1 MAIVNIA
8 VDNLVVIIP
17 PATLRTAHLLDTAIG
32 IIKIKHKFT
41 ITFCTVSNI
50 LIYEHKRCA
59 IFFIGGI
66 ISC

>member
-17 PATLRTAHLLDTAIG
+17 SATFRTTYLIDTAIE
-32 IIKIKHKFT
+32 IIKIKLKST
-41 ITFCTVSNI
+41 ITFCAICNI
-50 LIYEHKRCA
+50 FINEHKRCA

-66 ISC
+66 IGF